1 MSLKLRLKETLKEA
15 LRAKDQVKLDAV
27 RSVLSAIQYAEI
39 EKGVDELPEE
49 AILGLI
55 RTEIK
60 KRKEELEYA
69 EKAAREDLK
78 AKLVY
83 ENSVL
88 EVFLPQQLAEAEL
101 EKTLLELKA
110 QTPGLNV
117 GAAMKI
123 LKEKYPGQFDGK
135 LASDLA
141 RKLLG

>member
-88 EVFLPQQLAEAEL
+88 VVFLPQQLAEAEL